1 MNPLHEKVMFG
12 GTVLVSSATS
22 AVGAMLTTGETR
34 WLFVT
39 FTVSF
44 LMSGFLA
51 LMFKKTTESIQ
62 LVVGRCGFSIFGG
75 ILATHPV
82 VKHFRIDTANGDV
95 IELAGVSSLV
105 CILTF
110 FVGFRLLKIIENR
123 APELAEKWFK
133 RFES

>member
-1 MNPLHEKVMFG
+1 MNPLHEKIMFG
-12 GTVLVSSATS
+12 GTVLASSATS
-22 AVGAMLTTGETR
+22 AAGAMLTTGETR

-51 LMFKKTTESIQ
+51 LMFKKTSETIQ

-75 ILATHPV
+75 ILATHPI
-82 VKHFRIDTANGDV
+82 VKAFGIITAETDV
-95 IELAGVSSLV
+95 IALAGISSLV
-105 CILTF
+105 CIITF
-110 FVGFRLLKIIENR
+110 FVGFRMLRIIENR

-133 RFES
+133 RFEP